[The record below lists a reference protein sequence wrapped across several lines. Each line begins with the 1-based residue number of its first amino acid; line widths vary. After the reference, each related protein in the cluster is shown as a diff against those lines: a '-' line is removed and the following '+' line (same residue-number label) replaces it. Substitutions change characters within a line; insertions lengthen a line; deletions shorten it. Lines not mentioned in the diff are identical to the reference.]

1 MTSSERKVDSK
12 RQSSSKAHREVL
24 ETVKEASHEASQEQ
38 PDKRKS
44 TESPVNFPPKY
55 KVEKFEFR
63 IEADDEFEAAEALSK
78 RAGLPPKT
86 KRKSMHQVHTVVE
99 ELPSNDIPGN
109 WKPQSQREN
118 QQFFFSPRQT
128 GAVPNFFT
136 QRKVSVKSPKGT
148 GDSKIKIVN
157 NIFQNTFLQKVV
169 KKPEGNERGA
179 GEMEFFKKAS
189 NQAGKK
195 QSNLSLEIS
204 HSIVTSNQGSNV
216 KQSGALFLS
225 PKAKGVLKE
234 QSFTSPKRAMEVQM
248 SKATTKESASDVK
261 KELFK
266 SFDSSQK
273 RPREGQSVGKGALKE
288 LKQFKEFHQ
297 KLNELILDL
306 GQKEYIDTNDEMNL
320 KQSWRFVKDLVQ
332 GYVQA
337 KEKIQALEQI
347 LRQD

>member
-12 RQSSSKAHREVL
+12 RQSSSKVHREVL
-24 ETVKEASHEASQEQ
+24 ETVKESSHEASQDQ
-38 PDKRKS
+38 PDKRKQN
-44 TESPVNFPPKY
+44 EQPAYIPPKF
-55 KVEKFEFR
+55 KVEKIEFR
-63 IEADDEFEAAEALSK
+63 IEADEEFEAAEVRSK
-78 RAGLPPKT
+78 RADLPPKT
-86 KRKSMHQVHTVVE
+86 KRKSLHQVHTVCDDA
-99 ELPSNDIPGN
+99 PSNDIPGN

-169 KKPEGNERGA
+169 KKQDGHELATGDKD
-179 GEMEFFKKAS
+179 FFRKLP
-189 NQAGKK
+189 NQTKK
-195 QSNLSLEIS
+195 QTNLSLEIS
-204 HSIVTSNQGSNV
+204 HSIMTGNNGSNP
-216 KQSGALFLS
+216 KQNGSLFLS
-225 PKAKGVLKE
+225 PKAKPGLKE
-234 QSFTSPKRAMEVQM
+234 QSFTSPKKQMDVQM
-248 SKATTKESASDVK
+248 SKATTTESSGVK

-273 RPREGQSVGKGALKE
+273 RERDGQSVGKRAGRE

-337 KEKIQALEQI
+337 KEKIQALEMI